1 MGHSSTTNYTV
12 SEVQIT
18 NVASGASLPNA
29 AKLYISPNPGF
40 VVGANDF
47 TIDIVPGVTSPEVT
61 MVTFGDY
68 DSNEPNP
75 SVARTTGVPH
85 TTGNIV
91 EVFVY
96 LDQQAVVTG
105 NLDLTVDIDG
115 QARRASNKSINI
127 CLTNQ
132 VQAEAQC
139 PSNYWPKTGAPISPG
154 VQSIPGGLECLSCF
168 MDVADEPL
176 LTTTSLANN
185 TTWTSPLNG
194 VGGYTVTPGA
204 DTATV
209 SQSQATID
217 SGVVTTLFKKT
228 FWTGPQKSFEVVPFY
243 VLNQAASNSGGYIIE
258 ETATDYNVDKT
269 LTAPTNSSNVIECD
283 TADIIPGMQVTG
295 TSLISCAYDP
305 IQNPS
310 PTNATLCWPFWG
322 ADIRV
327 TEVDHDNSKVYI
339 SESNTLS
346 TGDVLNFSSVHIT
359 NFGGPSG
366 LVARRCVAKEFTVKF
381 IGSNDISCGQHIID
395 WAQMSGT
402 TPMTVTSQPKIT
414 QVTLSS
420 DEYLGDRGG
429 SRTLTVQGS
438 KSAAT
443 FSVTITRSSD
453 LKTYDFENGE
463 FSAKNNALKDQTI
476 DSTGYY
482 KTLFNIPLS
491 SRDVSYDIVVTPT
504 TNEISYLATT
514 VEENVTTSFTIY
526 QYVDKTLTLTSDAT
540 DSSLTLASGLTNIT
554 SVARGGIKTTRK
566 IPTWTGNITKAD
578 GSVIYINRQ
587 PLRATEDDYGDFE
600 FNTTSTTD
608 GNKNNTQITLSPT
621 ISGSGTATLTATI
634 TGNITQH
641 PTANTTILFDI
652 DNFIT
657 VKPSVP
663 SADPENSN
671 IVLYVD
677 RDIGFLD
684 LDIRSIDT
692 DTNKASKTLSTV
704 EPPEHGTL
712 SAYGASGSAWDNG
725 RIRYT
730 VNEGYVMKRGGT
742 DSFVYKA
749 TVGGVDSDEA
759 GYGTITVQYR

>member
-18 NVASGASLPNA
+18 NVTSGAGLPNA
-29 AKLYISPNPGF
+29 AKLYITPNSGF

-47 TIDIVPGVTSPEVT
+47 TLDIVPGVTSPEIT

-68 DSNEPNP
+68 DSNEPDP
-75 SVARTTGVPH
+75 SIARTTGVAH
-85 TTGNIV
+85 TTGNII

-115 QARRASNKSINI
+115 LARRASDKSIDI

-154 VQSIPGGLECLSCF
+154 VQSVPGGLQCLSCF
-168 MDVADEPL
+168 MDVTDEPL

-185 TTWTSPLNG
+185 TAWTSPLNG
-194 VGGYTVTPGA
+194 VGGYTITPGS

-209 SQSQATID
+209 SQSQATIN

-269 LTAPTNSSNVIECD
+269 LTAPTNSSNIIECD
-283 TADIIPGMQVTG
+283 TTDVIPGMQVTG
-295 TSLISCAYDP
+295 SSLVSCVYDP
-305 IQNPS
+305 LQNPS

-327 TEVDHDNSKVYI
+327 TKVDHVNSRI
-339 SESNTLS
+339 HMSESNTLS

-359 NFGGPSG
+359 NFGGANG
-366 LVARRCVAKEFTVKF
+366 LVARRCVAKEFVVKF
-381 IGSNDISCGQHIID
+381 IGSNNVPCGNHIID
-395 WAQMSGT
+395 WAQMSSM

-420 DEYLGDRGG
+420 SEYLSDRGE
-429 SRTLTVQGS
+429 SRTLLVQGS
-438 KSAAT
+438 QSSAT
-443 FSVTITRSSD
+443 FSIVITRSSD
-453 LKTYDFENGE
+453 LKTYDFENNE
-463 FSAKNNALKDQTI
+463 FSAKNNALKNHTI

-482 KTLFNIPLS
+482 KTLIDIPS
-491 SRDVSYDIVVTPT
+491 SLIDESYSIEVTPT
-504 TNEISYLATT
+504 TNEISYLATIID
-514 VEENVTTSFTIY
+514 EDVTTSFVIY
-526 QYVDKTLTLTSDAT
+526 QYVNKTLTLTSDAT
-540 DSSLTLASGLTNIT
+540 DSSLTLASGLTNKT
-554 SVARGGIKTTRK
+554 SLARGGIRTKRK

-587 PLRATEDDYGDFE
+587 PLRAILDDDGDFE

-608 GNKNNTQITLSPT
+608 GKKNDTEITLSPV
-621 ISGSGTATLTATI
+621 ISGGGTATLTATI
-634 TGNITQH
+634 TGNITRH
-641 PTANTTILFDI
+641 PIANTTILFDI

-663 SADPENSN
+663 SGGSDESGESFDVE
-671 IVLYVD
+671 ISV
-677 RDIGFLD
+677 GFLD
-684 LDIRSIDT
+684 IDVRAIDT
-692 DTNKASKTLSTV
+692 DANKASKTLSTV
-704 EPPEHGTL
+704 LDPEHGVL

-730 VNEGYVMKRGGT
+730 VNSGYVMRRGAT
-742 DSFVYKA
+742 DSFTYKA
-749 TVGGVDSDEA
+749 TVSGVDSDEA
-759 GYGTITVQYR
+759 GYGIITVTFR